1 MLETETGQMS
11 HEGHAGSR
19 GTQVN
24 PPYAECI
31 IPSQDLFDKNQELHI
46 TMAQLRPEENLC
58 RGAARSKGVG
68 LVGPRPFHH
77 RGGYVGNDSEARK
90 GR

>member
-1 MLETETGQMS
+1 MS

-19 GTQVN
+19 RTQVN
-24 PPYAECI
+24 PPYAECNV
-31 IPSQDLFDKNQELHI
+31 PSQDLFDKNQELHI

-58 RGAARSKGVG
+58 RSAARRVW
-68 LVGPRPFHH
+68 VPDPFTTAAEMLA
-77 RGGYVGNDSEARK
+77 NDSEARK